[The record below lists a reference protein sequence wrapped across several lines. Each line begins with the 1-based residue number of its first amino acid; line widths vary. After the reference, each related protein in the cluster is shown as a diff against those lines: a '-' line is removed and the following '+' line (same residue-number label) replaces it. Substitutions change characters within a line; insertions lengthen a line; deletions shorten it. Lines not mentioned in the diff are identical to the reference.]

1 VTRQQYQP
9 SPHKED
15 RGHPPFFFA
24 EPGALDA
31 AQLIIEGEDAR
42 HLAVVRRASPGDLV
56 RISDGRGTIV
66 EARLTSVAPG
76 AVGAEIVGRTMIAA
90 PTPRIEVHQGL
101 AKGDKV
107 DGVIRHLVEMGVDA
121 IVVFEAGRSVAR
133 WDPARQTAAA
143 RRWATIAREAAK
155 QSHRAWLPALSG
167 PCSVTEAAA
176 EGRGL
181 GLVAHP
187 AAGSRLRD
195 VLAERGPGAPGSVWV
210 VVGPEGG
217 LSDDEV
223 ATFSAAGAVPVSL
236 GPQILR
242 TETASVVAAALVL
255 QHFGRLG

>member
-1 VTRQQYQP
+1 M
-9 SPHKED
+9 S
-15 RGHPPFFFA
+15 GHAPFFFA
-24 EPGALDA
+24 EQADLDA
-31 AQLIIEGEDAR
+31 DRLTIGGEDAR

-76 AVGAEIVGRTMIAA
+76 AVGAEIVDRTVTPA
-90 PTPRIEVHQGL
+90 PTPRVDVHQGL

-107 DGVIRHLVEMGVDA
+107 DGVIRHLVEMGVDG
-121 IVVFEAGRSVAR
+121 IIVFEAGRSVAR
-133 WDPARQTAAA
+133 WDPARQAAAA

-155 QSHRAWLPALSG
+155 QSHRAWLPVLSGALSVAG
-167 PCSVTEAAA
+167 AAA

-187 AAGSRLRD
+187 AAGPRLRD
-195 VLAERGPGAPGSVWV
+195 VLADQAPGMPESVWV

-217 LSDDEV
+217 FSDEEV
-223 ATFSAAGAVPVSL
+223 AAFGAAGAIPVSL

-255 QHFGRLG
+255 RHFARLG

>member
-1 VTRQQYQP
+1 MM
-9 SPHKED
+9 S
-15 RGHPPFFFA
+15 GHAPFFFA
-24 EPGALDA
+24 EPEALEA
-31 AQLIIEGEDAR
+31 AELTIRGEDAR
-42 HLAVVRRASPGDLV
+42 HLAVVRRACPGDLV
-56 RISDGRGTIV
+56 RISDGRGTV
-66 EARLTSVAPG
+66 LEARLTSVTPG
-76 AVGAEIVGRTMIAA
+76 AVGAEIVDRTLTPA
-90 PTPRIEVHQGL
+90 PMPRVEVHQGL

-107 DGVIRHLVEMGVDA
+107 DGVIRHLVEMGVDG

-133 WDPARQTAAA
+133 WDPGRQAAAA

-155 QSHRAWLPALSG
+155 QSHRAWLPVLSG
-167 PCSVTEAAA
+167 PLTVAGAAA

-195 VLAERGPGAPGSVWV
+195 VLAERGPGMPESVWV

-223 ATFSAAGAVPVSL
+223 EAFGAAGAIPVSL

-255 QHFGRLG
+255 QHFARLG

>member
-1 VTRQQYQP
+1 M
-9 SPHKED
+9 S
-15 RGHPPFFFA
+15 GHAPFFFA
-24 EPGALDA
+24 EPDDLESDR
-31 AQLIIEGEDAR
+31 LTIEGEDAR
-42 HLAVVRRASPGDLV
+42 HLAVVRRACPGDLV

-76 AVGAEIVGRTMIAA
+76 AVGAEVLARTLTPA
-90 PTPRIEVHQGL
+90 PRPSVVVHQGL

-107 DGVIRHLVEMGVDA
+107 DGVIRHLVEMGVDG

-133 WDPARQTAAA
+133 WDPARQAAAA

-167 PCSVTEAAA
+167 PLAVGGAAA

-187 AAGSRLRD
+187 AARSRLRD
-195 VLAERGPGAPGSVWV
+195 VLAEQGPAVPESVWV

-217 LSDDEV
+217 LSGEEV
-223 ATFSAAGAVPVSL
+223 AAFAAAGAVPVSL

-255 QHFGRLG
+255 EHFARLG

>member
-1 VTRQQYQP
+1 MPAPEWKLPEHRV
-9 SPHKED
+9 S
-15 RGHPPFFFA
+15 GHAPFFFVETA
-24 EPGALDA
+24 GLEADRLT
-31 AQLIIEGEDAR
+31 IEGEDAR

-56 RISDGRGTIV
+56 RISDGRGTIAD
-66 EARLTSVAPG
+66 ARLTSVTPA
-76 AVGAEIVGRTMIAA
+76 AVGAEVLTRTVTPA
-90 PTPRIEVHQGL
+90 PSPRIEVHQGL

-107 DGVIRHLVEMGVDA
+107 DGVIRHLVEMGVDR

-133 WDPARQTAAA
+133 WDGARQAAAA

-167 PCSVTEAAA
+167 PLPAADAAA
-176 EGRGL
+176 EGRGF

-195 VLAERGPGAPGSVWV
+195 VLAERGPAVPESVWV

-223 ATFSAAGAVPVSL
+223 AAFGGAGAVPVSL

-255 QHFGRLG
+255 QHFARLG